1 MSKAKAPKRKEEY
14 TPPRY
19 IELVRDDILGK
30 GMMLKT
36 VSGMKFPD
44 AEKVSDAI
52 GHLRGVVERYKLV
65 GKWVISVT
73 TKEIRDVSTFMYSFF
88 LICHINV

>member
-14 TPPRY
+14 TPPRD
-19 IELVRDDILGK
+19 IELVRDDILEE

-52 GHLRGVVERYKLV
+52 AHLLGVVKWYKLV
-65 GKWVISVT
+65 GKWVSSIT
-73 TKEIRDVSTFMYSFF
+73 TKEIRDVSTFVYSFF

>member
-1 MSKAKAPKRKEEY
+1 LA
-14 TPPRY
+14 
-19 IELVRDDILGK
+19 RDDILEK

-52 GHLRGVVERYKLV
+52 AHLLGIVERYNLV
-65 GKWVISVT
+65 GKWVSSAA
-73 TKEIRDVSTFMYSFF
+73 TKEIRDVSTFMYSIFSM
-88 LICHINV
+88 